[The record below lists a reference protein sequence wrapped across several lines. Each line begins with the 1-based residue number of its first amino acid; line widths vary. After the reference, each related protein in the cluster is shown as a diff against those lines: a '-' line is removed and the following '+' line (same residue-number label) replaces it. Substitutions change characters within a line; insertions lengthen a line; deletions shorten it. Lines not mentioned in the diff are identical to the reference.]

1 MQEGAMSLSPD
12 QATSLLHDVAAV
24 ESRSHRVFAYR
35 EASPH
40 LVLWGVLW
48 AVGCGSTAVMPQ
60 HVEAIWI
67 AITAIGTA
75 AGFLIGYRAA
85 FRRDTQADAR
95 PDPTRRR
102 AAAWLRWRF
111 AAIVLVGFAFV
122 AAAFAVMWPVSPRQ
136 VGAFIPL
143 VVAASYAVLALWCGL
158 RFAVV
163 GAVLAVLTLGGFF
176 LLPMQFALWTTA
188 AGGGALVLGG
198 IWLRQV

>member
-1 MQEGAMSLSPD
+1 MSLSPD
-12 QATSLLHDVAAV
+12 QATSVLRDMAAV
-24 ESRSHRVFAYR
+24 ESHSQRAYDYR

-40 LVLWGVLW
+40 LIVWGVLW
-48 AVGCGSTAVMPQ
+48 AVGCGSTAVMPH
-60 HVEAIWI
+60 HVKAIWI

-75 AGFLIGYRAA
+75 ASFLMGLRAG
-85 FRRDTQADAR
+85 RDAR
-95 PDPTRRR
+95 ADDLADPMRRR
-102 AAAWLRWRF
+102 AAARRRWRF
-111 AAIVLVGFAFV
+111 AAIALIWFAFI

-143 VVAASYAVLALWCGL
+143 VVAASYAILGLWCGL
-158 RFAVV
+158 RFAVI

-176 LLPMQFALWTTA
+176 LLPPQFAVWMTA